1 MWWWEGGKWIGAGFQ
16 GQETHSVVGPF
27 MGGVLQIRYAYI
39 LQDFSLQPNISCLL
53 SDVCVCVCVCVC
65 WCSCVGCMCWGE
77 VRQG

>member
-1 MWWWEGGKWIGAGFQ
+1 MGCHVVVGVGGGKWIGAGFQ

-39 LQDFSLQPNISCLL
+39 FCRTILCNVFCLL
-53 SDVCVCVCVCVC
+53 SDVFLC
-65 WCSCVGCMCWGE
+65 WVLGE